1 MKFLNNYIDK
11 VKDNKVF
18 TFFDKLI
25 YRIIN
30 HDTFSYGGSLSYF
43 LVLSIFPFLISLINA
58 INFSGI
64 LNPDYIFS
72 LIKVLPTDIQNI
84 VSNFLIEIQ
93 NSSSGSFFTIS
104 FVVGLFTASTAVF
117 KLINIINLSYGFAE
131 KRGFIKLRLL
141 ALFFTIALIIM
152 FFLLIFTQIFG
163 EIIYVNVMN
172 YLGIK
177 NEFFDKMWR
186 IAKNAIPILYMLITF
201 VLLYKFS
208 PSKSGE
214 NMVTFKGVLPGAIFS
229 TIGVIIAS
237 IVFGFYVTNFGK
249 YSITYGSL
257 GGIIIFLVWLYLLS
271 IIILIGAEIN
281 STLYS
286 MKNFKSLNHWP
297 RHDSIFKNFNN

>member
-208 PSKSGE
+208 PSKSSE

>member
-141 ALFFTIALIIM
+141 ALFFTIALITM

-163 EIIYVNVMN
+163 EIIYVNVTN

-208 PSKSGE
+208 PSKSSE